1 MSIKYLFSR
10 WFDEYNATY
19 GSRVQAPTKI
29 QPTHRQ
35 GIILKKF
42 LGMQVIGKD
51 RSLTMEEF
59 EFHQYY
65 NSLLVVCLD
74 AKPDFD
80 ILT

>member
-1 MSIKYLFSR
+1 
-10 WFDEYNATY
+10 
-19 GSRVQAPTKI
+19 
-29 QPTHRQ
+29 
-35 GIILKKF
+35 
-42 LGMQVIGKD
+42 MQVIGKD